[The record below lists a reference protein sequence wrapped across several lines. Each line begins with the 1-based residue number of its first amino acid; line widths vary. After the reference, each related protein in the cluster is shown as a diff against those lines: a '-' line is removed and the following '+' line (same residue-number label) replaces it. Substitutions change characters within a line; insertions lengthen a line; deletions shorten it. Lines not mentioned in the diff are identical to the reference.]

1 MHLIAD
7 QVCARGLRV
16 IDRTAPSMRERQAHP
31 CHESNDLTRNGLV
44 DPRHPKIFDTTLPD
58 ERVPPKVYQEQY
70 EPEYAG
76 HEQDFLLAARE
87 HGLDSKLVGEL
98 RDAGIRLPSRP
109 RRARSAT
116 RRGAAVVKR
125 FEGRLT
131 EKQFES
137 LRRWWISSVE
147 QRQS

>member
-1 MHLIAD
+1 MF
-7 QVCARGLRV
+7 GLT
-16 IDRTAPSMRERQAHP
+16 IPS
-31 CHESNDLTRNGLV
+31 
-44 DPRHPKIFDTTLPD
+44 
-58 ERVPPKVYQEQY
+58 ERVLPKVYHEQY
-70 EPEYAG
+70 DREYSG

-87 HGLDSKLVGEL
+87 DGLDSKLVGEL
-98 RDAGIRLPSRP
+98 RDAGIRLAIEAEGRP
-109 RRARSAT
+109 VTDEAW
-116 RRGAAVVKR
+116 AAVVKR